1 MNDGPASAAPVATG
15 ERIQSLDVVRGFAL
29 LGILLMNILGFGL
42 HSAGYVNP
50 LVPLGDTPTDELLNR
65 GTWGA
70 INVLFEGAMRCLF
83 SMLFGV
89 GVVLFT
95 TGRDR
100 AGVLHYRR
108 MFWLFLFG
116 AVDAFILLWTG
127 DILMIYAMAAAILY
141 LMRNWEPGRLVAAS
155 MAIMVTVSLVFAGAS
170 YGLRVAQEADD
181 PAWAEFD
188 ADFNPS
194 PEAYD
199 EEIAARS
206 GSYATA
212 FGWTGPYAV
221 EFLLVFGPLALV
233 PDAMVMML
241 LGMALWKLGALQAK
255 MPRAWYV
262 RMAVIGFSLGLVVN
276 LGELWYSVSNDYSMS
291 TQSFMVPTYQF
302 GRLGMGLGYLS
313 VVMLVCQSEA
323 LPRMRVRLAAVG
335 RMALTNY
342 LMHSLICM
350 LVFTGAGLGL
360 VGQLERWELYPVV
373 LAIWLFQLWFSP
385 WWLTRYRY
393 GPAEWLWRGLTYGRM
408 P

>member
-1 MNDGPASAAPVATG
+1 MSDAQPPAPVATG

-29 LGILLMNILGFGL
+29 LGILLLNILGFGL
-42 HSAGYVNP
+42 HSAGYFNP
-50 LVPLGDTPTDELLNR
+50 LVPLGETPTDEILNR

-70 INVLFEGAMRCLF
+70 ISVLFEGAMRCLF
-83 SMLFGV
+83 SMLFGA

-108 MFWLFLFG
+108 TFWLFVFG

-127 DILMIYAMAAAILY
+127 DILMIYAMAAAILF
-141 LMRNWEPGRLVAAS
+141 LMRDWEPRRLIAAS
-155 MAIMVTVSLVFAGAS
+155 LAIMITVSLVFAGAAV
-170 YGLRVAQEADD
+170 GLRQAQAAGD
-181 PAWAEFD
+181 PAWTEFD

-194 PEAYD
+194 PEAY
-199 EEIAARS
+199 EEELAAR
-206 GSYATA
+206 GGTYASA

-221 EFLLVFGPLALV
+221 EFLLTIGPLVLV

-241 LGMALWKLGALQAK
+241 LGMALFKMGAMQAK
-255 MPRAWYV
+255 MPREWYV
-262 RMAVIGFSLGLVVN
+262 RTAAIGFSVGLAVN
-276 LGELWYSVSNDYSMS
+276 LGELWYSVSNGYSTMS
-291 TQSFMVPTYQF
+291 TQPFMVPTYQF

-313 VVMLVCQSEA
+313 VVMLVCQSEM
-323 LPRMRVRLAAVG
+323 LPRLRGALAAVG

-342 LMHSLICM
+342 LMHSFICM
-350 LVFTGAGLGL
+350 LLFTGAGLGL

-373 LAIWLFQLWFSP
+373 LAIWVFQLWFSP
-385 WWLTRYRY
+385 WWLARYRY
-393 GPAEWLWRGLTYGRM
+393 GPAEWLWRALTYGRM